1 MTSLTPNQRGIL
13 ALITA
18 MACFTAND
26 ALLKLA
32 AMSLPASQIMAVRG
46 LFASMLA
53 LALVAAVGA
62 IRQLPRLLMPIV
74 LARGVLEGLIAF
86 LFITALEHLPLAI
99 ITSILQASPILLTL
113 MLVMLGFEKVGWRRW
128 GAIVIGFFGV
138 VLVAQPDISGVN
150 PAMLIALAAAF
161 FAACRELL
169 TSRLK
174 AEIPSIVVTLSA
186 AASVGLIGALIA
198 LAPGAAAWQ
207 PLDMPLIA
215 LLIVAAFIVT
225 AGNYGLIIAFRDTD
239 VSVVSPFRY
248 SIIPWAILAGY
259 ITFGE
264 VPNALAVSGI
274 ALIIAA
280 GVYST
285 WREQVR
291 KREAARQGNP
301 A

>member
-1 MTSLTPNQRGIL
+1 MTALTSNQRGIV
-13 ALITA
+13 ALVLA

-46 LFASMLA
+46 LFASLLA

-74 LARGVLEGLIAF
+74 LVRGFLEGVIAF
-86 LFITALEHLPLAI
+86 LFITALEYLPLAI

-113 MLVMLGFEKVGWRRW
+113 MLVALGFETVGWRRW
-128 GAIVIGFFGV
+128 GAIVIGFCGV
-138 VLVAQPDISGVN
+138 VLVAQPDISGID

-186 AASVGLIGALIA
+186 AASVGLLGALIA

-207 PLDMPLIA
+207 PLDLPVI
-215 LLIVAAFIVT
+215 LLLMVAAVIVT

-248 SIIPWAILAGY
+248 SIIPWAILAGF

-264 VPNALAVSGI
+264 VPNALAVAGI
-274 ALIIAA
+274 ALIIGA

-291 KREAARQGNP
+291 RREKLRQDGL